1 MAASLRSGRFST
13 KPLRLNCF
21 KPKKSAHAHSKN
33 VGVSA
38 PYGRFVVKHTMRF
51 VAGAAIVTLTILPA
65 NAIEINV
72 GLTTA
77 MTGPGASIGIPYAK
91 GTAAGV
97 AYKDEVDGTK
107 LNLIQLDDAT
117 DPSTAT
123 RNARKLIEQD
133 KVDVLMGSGSTPN
146 SIAITAV
153 CHELKVPC
161 IALSPVNMPGE
172 PGSWM
177 ISIPQPPD
185 LMVSVVVDYMK
196 QVGVKTVGYIGY
208 SDGWGDLVY
217 GGLEKSAP
225 PDGIKILT
233 NERYARTDT
242 SVTAQ
247 ALHIVSA
254 APDAVMTGGSGTPG
268 ALPFIA
274 LRERG
279 YTKEIYG
286 TPAIINPDFVRVGG
300 SAVDGVIAS
309 TGPIVVADQLPES
322 YPTKKMSLAYQDAYQ
337 KANNEP
343 ARGAF
348 GPYAFDGWLVLL
360 DSAKRALATG
370 AKPGTPEFR
379 TALRDALVNA
389 KDVVGTHGVYTF
401 HPGESFGV
409 DKRALVLVKLVD
421 GKWKL
426 VQ

>member
-1 MAASLRSGRFST
+1 VNKSLRI
-13 KPLRLNCF
+13 
-21 KPKKSAHAHSKN
+21 
-33 VGVSA
+33 VGS
-38 PYGRFVVKHTMRF
+38 
-51 VAGAAIVTLTILPA
+51 AAIVSLMILPA
-65 NAIEINV
+65 KAADITV
-72 GLTTA
+72 GLVTS
-77 MTGPGASIGIPYAK
+77 MTGPSASIGIPYAK
-91 GTAAGV
+91 GAAAGV
-97 AYKDEVDGTK
+97 VYKDDVNGIK
-107 LNLIQLDDAT
+107 INLIQLDDAS
-117 DPSTAT
+117 DPSTGT
-123 RNARKLIEQD
+123 RDARKLIEQD
-133 KVDVLMGSGSTPN
+133 KVDVLMGAGSTPI

-161 IALSPVNMPGE
+161 ITLAPVNMPGE

-177 ISIPQPPD
+177 VSIPQPPT

-196 QVGVKTVGYIGY
+196 AAGVKTVGYIGF

-217 GGLEKSAP
+217 GGLEKSAE

-233 NERYARTDT
+233 NERYARADT

-254 APDAVMTGGSGTPG
+254 EPDAVMTGGSGTPG

-286 TPAIINPDFVRVGG
+286 TPALINPDFVRVGG
-300 SAVDGVIAS
+300 AAVEG
-309 TGPIVVADQLPES
+309 VADQLPDS
-322 YPTKKMSLAYQDAYQ
+322 YPTKKISLDYQAAYQ

-360 DSAKRALATG
+360 DSTKRALATG
-370 AKPGTPEFR
+370 AQPGTPEFR
-379 TALRDALVNA
+379 AALRDALVTA
-389 KDVVGTHGVYTF
+389 KDVVGTHGIYNF
-401 HPGESFGV
+401 KPGDSFGV

>member
-1 MAASLRSGRFST
+1 MNNFL
-13 KPLRLNCF
+13 
-21 KPKKSAHAHSKN
+21 
-33 VGVSA
+33 
-38 PYGRFVVKHTMRF
+38 RFVGPLALA
-51 VAGAAIVTLTILPA
+51 AGLAVPA
-65 NAIEINV
+65 NAADINV
-72 GLTTA
+72 GLITS

-97 AYKDEVDGTK
+97 AYKDDVNGIK
-107 LNLIQLDDAT
+107 LNVIQLDDAT
-117 DPSTAT
+117 DPSNAT

-133 KVDVLMGSGSTPN
+133 KVDVLIGSGNTPS
-146 SIAITAV
+146 SIAMTAV

-161 IALSPVNMPGE
+161 ITLSPVNMPGE

-177 ISIPQPPD
+177 ISIPQPPT
-185 LMVSVVVDYMK
+185 LMVAVVVDYMK
-196 QVGVKTVGYIGY
+196 AAGVKTVGYIGY

-217 GGLEKSAP
+217 GGLEKSA
-225 PDGIKILT
+225 DGIKILT

-286 TPAIINPDFVRVGG
+286 TPAIINPDFIRVGG
-300 SAVDGVIAS
+300 ASVEGVVAS
-309 TGPIVVADQLPES
+309 TGPVVVADQLPDS
-322 YPTKKMSLAYQDAYQ
+322 YPTKKIALEYQQAYK
-337 KANNEP
+337 KANNNEQ
-343 ARGAF
+343 ATGGF

-360 DSAKRALATG
+360 DAAKRALATG
-370 AKPGTPEFR
+370 VQPGTPEFR
-379 TALRDALVNA
+379 TALRDAMVTA
-389 KDVVGTHGVYTF
+389 KDVVGTHGIYNF

>member
-1 MAASLRSGRFST
+1 MNNFLRF
-13 KPLRLNCF
+13 
-21 KPKKSAHAHSKN
+21 
-33 VGVSA
+33 VSA
-38 PYGRFVVKHTMRF
+38 PAF
-51 VAGAAIVTLTILPA
+51 AAAIVVPA
-65 NAIEINV
+65 HAADINV
-72 GLTTA
+72 GLITS
-77 MTGPGASIGIPYAK
+77 MTGPGASIGIPYSK

-97 AYKDEVDGTK
+97 AYKDDVDGIK
-107 LNLIQLDDAT
+107 LNVTQLDDTT
-117 DPSTAT
+117 DPSVAT

-133 KVDVLMGSGSTPN
+133 KVDVLLGAGSTPA
-146 SIAITAV
+146 SIAITTV

-161 IALSPVNMPGE
+161 ITLSPVNMPGE

-177 ISIPQPPD
+177 VSIPQPPN

-196 QVGVKTVGYIGY
+196 AAGIKTVGYIGY
-208 SDGWGDLVY
+208 SDGWGDLVW
-217 GGLEKSAP
+217 GGLEKSAE

-233 NERYARTDT
+233 NERYARADT

-286 TPAIINPDFVRVGG
+286 TPAIINPDFIRVGG
-300 SAVDGVIAS
+300 AAVEGVIAS
-309 TGPIVVADQLPES
+309 TGPVVVADQLPDS
-322 YPTKKMSLAYQDAYQ
+322 YPTKKIALEYQAAYQ

-379 TALRDALVNA
+379 AALRDAIVTA
-389 KDVVGTHGVYTF
+389 KDVVGTHGVYSF

>member
-1 MAASLRSGRFST
+1 VNKSLRI
-13 KPLRLNCF
+13 
-21 KPKKSAHAHSKN
+21 
-33 VGVSA
+33 VGS
-38 PYGRFVVKHTMRF
+38 
-51 VAGAAIVTLTILPA
+51 AAIVSLMILPA
-65 NAIEINV
+65 KAADITV
-72 GLTTA
+72 GLVTS
-77 MTGPGASIGIPYAK
+77 MTGPSASIGIPYAK
-91 GTAAGV
+91 GAAAGV
-97 AYKDEVDGTK
+97 VYKDDVNGIK
-107 LNLIQLDDAT
+107 LNLIQLDDAS
-117 DPSTAT
+117 DPSTGT
-123 RNARKLIEQD
+123 RDARKLIEQD
-133 KVDVLMGSGSTPN
+133 KVDVLMGAGSTPI

-161 IALSPVNMPGE
+161 ITLAPVNMPGE

-177 ISIPQPPD
+177 VSIPQPPT

-196 QVGVKTVGYIGY
+196 AAGVKTVGYIGF

-217 GGLEKSAP
+217 GGLEKSAE

-233 NERYARTDT
+233 NERYARADT

-254 APDAVMTGGSGTPG
+254 EPDAVMTGGSGTPG

-286 TPAIINPDFVRVGG
+286 TPALINPDFVRVGG
-300 SAVDGVIAS
+300 AAVEGVIAS
-309 TGPIVVADQLPES
+309 TGPVVVADQLPDS
-322 YPTKKMSLAYQDAYQ
+322 YPTKKISLDYQAAYQ

-360 DSAKRALATG
+360 DSTKRALATG
-370 AKPGTPEFR
+370 AQPGTPEFR
-379 TALRDALVNA
+379 AALRDALVTA
-389 KDVVGTHGVYTF
+389 KDVVGTHGIYNF
-401 HPGESFGV
+401 KPGDSFGV

>member
-1 MAASLRSGRFST
+1 VKNFLRF
-13 KPLRLNCF
+13 
-21 KPKKSAHAHSKN
+21 A
-33 VGVSA
+33 
-38 PYGRFVVKHTMRF
+38 
-51 VAGAAIVTLTILPA
+51 AGAAVLSSLTLPA
-65 NAIEINV
+65 AAADINV
-72 GLTTA
+72 GLITA

-91 GTAAGV
+91 GAAAGL
-97 AYKDEVDGTK
+97 AYKDNVNGNK

-133 KVDVLMGSGSTPN
+133 KVDVLIGSGSTPS
-146 SIAITAV
+146 SIAMTAV

-161 IALSPVNMPGE
+161 ITVAPVNMPGE

-177 ISIPQPPD
+177 ISIPQPPT

-196 QVGVKTVGYIGY
+196 AAGVKTVGYIGF

-217 GGLEKSAP
+217 GGLEKSAE

-233 NERYARTDT
+233 NERYARADT

-254 APDAVMTGGSGTPG
+254 APDAVTD
-268 ALPFIA
+268 
-274 LRERG
+274 
-279 YTKEIYG
+279 EIYG

-300 SAVDGVIAS
+300 AAVEGVIAS
-309 TGPIVVADQLPES
+309 TGPVVVAEQLPDS
-322 YPTKKMSLAYQDAYQ
+322 YPTKKISLEYQDVYQ
-337 KANNEP
+337 KANGEP

-379 TALRDALVNA
+379 QALRDALVTA
-389 KDVVGTHGVYTF
+389 KDVVGTHGVYNF

-426 VQ
+426 IQ

>member
-1 MAASLRSGRFST
+1 MKTF
-13 KPLRLNCF
+13 LRL
-21 KPKKSAHAHSKN
+21 
-33 VGVSA
+33 VGA
-38 PYGRFVVKHTMRF
+38 
-51 VAGAAIVTLTILPA
+51 VATASVLGLPA
-65 NAIEINV
+65 AAADITV
-72 GLTTA
+72 GLVTS
-77 MTGPGASIGIPYAK
+77 MTGPGASIGIPYSK
-91 GTAAGV
+91 GAAAGM
-97 AYKDEVDGTK
+97 AYKNDVNGIK
-107 LNLIQLDDAT
+107 IKLIQLDDAS
-117 DPSTAT
+117 DPSTGT
-123 RNARKLIEQD
+123 RDARKLIEED
-133 KVDVLMGSGSTPN
+133 KIDVLMGAGSTPTTL
-146 SIAITAV
+146 AITAV

-161 IALSPVNMPGE
+161 IGLAPADVPGE

-177 ISIPQPPD
+177 VSIPQPPT

-196 QVGVKTVGYIGY
+196 AAGVKTVGYIGF

-217 GGLEKSAP
+217 GGLQKSVD

-233 NERYARTDT
+233 NERYARADT

-279 YTKEIYG
+279 YTKDIYG
-286 TPAIINPDFVRVGG
+286 TPALINPDFVRVGG
-300 SAVDGVIAS
+300 AAVEGVVAS
-309 TGPIVVADQLPES
+309 TGPVVVADQLPDT
-322 YPTKKMSLAYQDAYQ
+322 YPTKKIALEYQDAYQ

-370 AKPGTPEFR
+370 TQPGTPEFR
-379 TALRDALVNA
+379 TALRDALVTA
-389 KDVVGTHGVYTF
+389 KDVVGTHGVYNF
-401 HPGESFGV
+401 KPGYSFGV

>member
-1 MAASLRSGRFST
+1 MNKSLRI
-13 KPLRLNCF
+13 
-21 KPKKSAHAHSKN
+21 
-33 VGVSA
+33 VGS
-38 PYGRFVVKHTMRF
+38 
-51 VAGAAIVTLTILPA
+51 AAIVSLMILPA
-65 NAIEINV
+65 KAADITV
-72 GLTTA
+72 GLVTS
-77 MTGPGASIGIPYAK
+77 MTGPSASIGIPYAK
-91 GTAAGV
+91 GAAAGV
-97 AYKDEVDGTK
+97 VYKDDVNGIK
-107 LNLIQLDDAT
+107 LNLIQLDDAS
-117 DPSTAT
+117 DPSTGT
-123 RNARKLIEQD
+123 RDARKLIEQD
-133 KVDVLMGSGSTPN
+133 KVDVLMGAGSTPI

-161 IALSPVNMPGE
+161 ITLAPVNMPGE

-177 ISIPQPPD
+177 VSIPQPPT

-196 QVGVKTVGYIGY
+196 AAGVKTVGYIGF

-217 GGLEKSAP
+217 GGLEKSAE

-233 NERYARTDT
+233 NERYARADT

-254 APDAVMTGGSGTPG
+254 EPDAVMTGGSGTPG

-286 TPAIINPDFVRVGG
+286 TPALINPDFVRVGG
-300 SAVDGVIAS
+300 AAVEGVIAS
-309 TGPIVVADQLPES
+309 TGPVVVADQLPDS
-322 YPTKKMSLAYQDAYQ
+322 YPTKKISLDYQAAYQ

-360 DSAKRALATG
+360 DSTKRALATG
-370 AKPGTPEFR
+370 AQPGTPEFR
-379 TALRDALVNA
+379 AALRDALVTA
-389 KDVVGTHGVYTF
+389 KDVVGTHGIYNF
-401 HPGESFGV
+401 KPGDSFGV

>member
-1 MAASLRSGRFST
+1 M
-13 KPLRLNCF
+13 
-21 KPKKSAHAHSKN
+21 KN
-33 VGVSA
+33 FLGFA
-38 PYGRFVVKHTMRF
+38 
-51 VAGAAIVTLTILPA
+51 AGAAVLSSLSLPA
-65 NAIEINV
+65 AAADINV
-72 GLTTA
+72 GLITA

-97 AYKDEVDGTK
+97 AYKDNVDGTK

-117 DPSTAT
+117 DPSTAA

-133 KVDVLMGSGSTPN
+133 KVDVLIGSGSTPS

-161 IALSPVNMPGE
+161 ITVSPVNMPGE

-177 ISIPQPPD
+177 ISIPQPPT

-196 QVGVKTVGYIGY
+196 DAGVKTVGYIGY

-217 GGLEKSAP
+217 GGLEKSAE

-233 NERYARTDT
+233 NERYARADT

-279 YTKEIYG
+279 YSKEIYG

-300 SAVDGVIAS
+300 TAVEGVIAS
-309 TGPIVVADQLPES
+309 TGPVVVAEQLPDS
-322 YPTKKMSLAYQDAYQ
+322 YPTKKISLEYQAIYQ
-337 KANNEP
+337 KTNGEP

-360 DSAKRALATG
+360 DSAKHALASG
-370 AKPGTPEFR
+370 AQPGTPEFR
-379 TALRDALVNA
+379 TALRDALVTA

-426 VQ
+426 IQ

>member
-1 MAASLRSGRFST
+1 MNNFLRIVCSVAIAA
-13 KPLRLNCF
+13 
-21 KPKKSAHAHSKN
+21 
-33 VGVSA
+33 
-38 PYGRFVVKHTMRF
+38 
-51 VAGAAIVTLTILPA
+51 TISLPA
-65 NAIEINV
+65 KAADITV
-72 GLTTA
+72 GLITS
-77 MTGPGASIGIPYAK
+77 MTGPGASIGIPYSK

-97 AYKDEVDGTK
+97 TYKDEVSGSTLK
-107 LNLIQLDDAT
+107 VIQLDDAT
-117 DPSTAT
+117 DPSVAT

-133 KVDVLMGSGSTPN
+133 KVDVLMGAGSTPA

-161 IALSPVNMPGE
+161 ITLSPVNMPGE

-177 ISIPQPPD
+177 ISIPQPPT

-196 QVGVKTVGYIGY
+196 AAGVKTVGYIGY

-217 GGLEKSAP
+217 SGLEKSAG
-225 PDGIKILT
+225 DVKILT
-233 NERYARTDT
+233 NERFARADT

-247 ALHIVSA
+247 ALRIMAA

-286 TPAIINPDFVRVGG
+286 TPAIINPDFIRVGG
-300 SAVDGVIAS
+300 PAVEGVIAS
-309 TGPIVVADQLPES
+309 TGPVVVADQLPDG
-322 YPTKKMSLAYQDAYQ
+322 YPTKQIALEYGEAYQ

-360 DSAKRALATG
+360 DSAKRALAAGTQ
-370 AKPGTPEFR
+370 PGTPEFR

-389 KDVVGTHGVYTF
+389 KEVVGTHGIYNF

>member
-1 MAASLRSGRFST
+1 VNKSLRI
-13 KPLRLNCF
+13 
-21 KPKKSAHAHSKN
+21 
-33 VGVSA
+33 VGS
-38 PYGRFVVKHTMRF
+38 
-51 VAGAAIVTLTILPA
+51 AAIVSLMILPA
-65 NAIEINV
+65 KAADITV
-72 GLTTA
+72 GLVTS
-77 MTGPGASIGIPYAK
+77 MTGPSASIGIPYAK
-91 GTAAGV
+91 GAAAGV
-97 AYKDEVDGTK
+97 VYKDDVNGIK
-107 LNLIQLDDAT
+107 INLIQLDDAS
-117 DPSTAT
+117 DPSTGT
-123 RNARKLIEQD
+123 RDARKLIEQD
-133 KVDVLMGSGSTPN
+133 KVDVLMGAGSTPI

-161 IALSPVNMPGE
+161 ITLAPVNMPGE

-177 ISIPQPPD
+177 VSIPQPPT

-196 QVGVKTVGYIGY
+196 AAGVKTVGYIGF

-217 GGLEKSAP
+217 GGLEKSAE

-233 NERYARTDT
+233 NERYARADT

-254 APDAVMTGGSGTPG
+254 EPDAVMTGGSGTPG

-286 TPAIINPDFVRVGG
+286 TPALINPDFVRVGG
-300 SAVDGVIAS
+300 SAVEGVIAS
-309 TGPIVVADQLPES
+309 TGPVVVADQLPDS
-322 YPTKKMSLAYQDAYQ
+322 YLTKKISLDYQAAYQ

-348 GPYAFDGWLVLL
+348 GPYAFDGWLLLL

-370 AKPGTPEFR
+370 AQPGTPEFR
-379 TALRDALVNA
+379 AALRDALVTA
-389 KDVVGTHGVYTF
+389 KDVVGTHGIYNF
-401 HPGESFGV
+401 KPGDSFGV

>member
-1 MAASLRSGRFST
+1 MNNF
-13 KPLRLNCF
+13 LRLF
-21 KPKKSAHAHSKN
+21 GALAF
-33 VGVSA
+33 A
-38 PYGRFVVKHTMRF
+38 LA
-51 VAGAAIVTLTILPA
+51 VAMPAQAAD
-65 NAIEINV
+65 INV
-72 GLTTA
+72 GLITT

-97 AYKDEVDGTK
+97 AYKDEVDGIK
-107 LNLIQLDDAT
+107 LNVIQLDDTT
-117 DPSTAT
+117 DPSVAT
-123 RNARKLIEQD
+123 RDARKLIEQD
-133 KVDVLMGSGSTPN
+133 KVDVLMGSGSTPA

-161 IALSPVNMPGE
+161 ITLSPVNMPGE

-177 ISIPQPPD
+177 ISMPQPPN

-196 QVGVKTVGYIGY
+196 AAGVKTVGYIGY
-208 SDGWGDLVY
+208 SDGWGDLVW
-217 GGLEKSAP
+217 GGLEKSAA

-233 NERYARTDT
+233 NERYARADT

-247 ALHIVSA
+247 ALHIVAA

-300 SAVDGVIAS
+300 PAVEGVIAS
-309 TGPIVVADQLPES
+309 TGPVVVADQLPDS
-322 YPTKKMSLAYQDAYQ
+322 YPTKKIALEYQAAYQ
-337 KANNEP
+337 KANSEP

-379 TALRDALVNA
+379 TALRDAMVTA
-389 KDVVGTHGVYTF
+389 KDVVGTHGVYNF
-401 HPGESFGV
+401 KPGESFGV

>member
-1 MAASLRSGRFST
+1 VNKSLRI
-13 KPLRLNCF
+13 
-21 KPKKSAHAHSKN
+21 
-33 VGVSA
+33 VGS
-38 PYGRFVVKHTMRF
+38 
-51 VAGAAIVTLTILPA
+51 AAIVSLMILPA
-65 NAIEINV
+65 KAADITV
-72 GLTTA
+72 GLVTS
-77 MTGPGASIGIPYAK
+77 MTGPSASIGIPYAK
-91 GTAAGV
+91 GAAAGV
-97 AYKDEVDGTK
+97 VYKDDVNGIK
-107 LNLIQLDDAT
+107 INLIQLDDAS
-117 DPSTAT
+117 DPSTGT
-123 RNARKLIEQD
+123 RDARKLIEQD
-133 KVDVLMGSGSTPN
+133 KVDVLMGAGSTPI

-161 IALSPVNMPGE
+161 ITLAPVNMPGE

-177 ISIPQPPD
+177 VSIPQPPT

-196 QVGVKTVGYIGY
+196 AAGVKTVGYIGF

-217 GGLEKSAP
+217 GGLEKSAE

-233 NERYARTDT
+233 NERYARADT

-254 APDAVMTGGSGTPG
+254 EPDAVMTGGSGTPG

-286 TPAIINPDFVRVGG
+286 TPALINPDFVRVGG
-300 SAVDGVIAS
+300 AAVEGVIAS
-309 TGPIVVADQLPES
+309 TGPVVVADQLPDS
-322 YPTKKMSLAYQDAYQ
+322 YPTKKISLDYQAAYQ

-348 GPYAFDGWLVLL
+348 GPYAFDGWLLLL

-370 AKPGTPEFR
+370 AQPGTPEFR
-379 TALRDALVNA
+379 AALRDALVTA
-389 KDVVGTHGVYTF
+389 KDVVGTHGIYNF
-401 HPGESFGV
+401 KPGDSFGV

>member
-1 MAASLRSGRFST
+1 MNNFLRFTGVAATVSLALAT
-13 KPLRLNCF
+13 
-21 KPKKSAHAHSKN
+21 
-33 VGVSA
+33 
-38 PYGRFVVKHTMRF
+38 
-51 VAGAAIVTLTILPA
+51 LPA
-65 NAIEINV
+65 KAAEINV
-72 GLTTA
+72 GLITA

-117 DPSTAT
+117 DPSNAT

-133 KVDVLMGSGSTPN
+133 KIDVLLGSGSTPS

-161 IALSPVNMPGE
+161 ITLSPVNMPGE

-196 QVGVKTVGYIGY
+196 KVGVKTVGYIGY

-217 GGLEKSAP
+217 GGLERSAP
-225 PDGIKILT
+225 TDDIKIVS
-233 NERYARTDT
+233 NERFTRTDT

-247 ALHIVSA
+247 ALHIVAA

-286 TPAIINPDFVRVGG
+286 TPALINPDFVRVGG
-300 SAVDGVIAS
+300 PSVEGVIAS
-309 TGPIVVADQLPES
+309 TGPIVVAEQLPDT
-322 YPTKKMSLAYQDAYQ
+322 YPTKKMSMAYQAAYQ

-360 DSAKRALATG
+360 DSVKRALATG

-379 TALRDALVNA
+379 TALRDALVSA
-389 KDVVGTHGVYTF
+389 KDVVGTHGVYNF
-401 HPGESFGV
+401 HPGNSFGV

-426 VQ
+426 LQ

>member
-1 MAASLRSGRFST
+1 MNIF
-13 KPLRLNCF
+13 LRLLG
-21 KPKKSAHAHSKN
+21 S
-33 VGVSA
+33 
-38 PYGRFVVKHTMRF
+38 
-51 VAGAAIVTLTILPA
+51 VAIAAAVALPA
-65 NAIEINV
+65 KAADITV
-72 GLTTA
+72 GLITS
-77 MTGPGASIGIPYAK
+77 MTGPGASIGIPYSK
-91 GTAAGV
+91 GTTAGV
-97 AYKDEVDGTK
+97 AYKDEVSGTK
-107 LNLIQLDDAT
+107 LKVIQLDDAT
-117 DPSTAT
+117 DPSVAT

-133 KVDVLMGSGSTPN
+133 KVDVLMGAGSTPA

-161 IALSPVNMPGE
+161 ITLSPVNMPGE

-177 ISIPQPPD
+177 ISIPQPPT

-196 QVGVKTVGYIGY
+196 AAGVKTVGYIGY

-217 GGLEKSAP
+217 GGLEKSA
-225 PDGIKILT
+225 DGMKILT
-233 NERYARTDT
+233 NERFARTDT

-247 ALHIVSA
+247 ALRIMAA
-254 APDAVMTGGSGTPG
+254 APDAVLTGGSGTPG

-286 TPAIINPDFVRVGG
+286 TPAIINPDFIRVGG
-300 SAVDGVIAS
+300 PAVEGVIAS
-309 TGPIVVADQLPES
+309 TGPVVVADQLPDS
-322 YPTKKMSLAYQDAYQ
+322 YPTKKVSLEYQKVYQ
-337 KANNEP
+337 KANSEP

-348 GPYAFDGWLVLL
+348 APYAFDGWLVLL
-360 DSAKRALATG
+360 DSAKRALAAG

-389 KDVVGTHGVYTF
+389 KEVVGTHGVYSF
-401 HPGESFGV
+401 HPGASFGV

>member
-1 MAASLRSGRFST
+1 MNKSLRI
-13 KPLRLNCF
+13 
-21 KPKKSAHAHSKN
+21 
-33 VGVSA
+33 VGS
-38 PYGRFVVKHTMRF
+38 
-51 VAGAAIVTLTILPA
+51 AAIVSLMILPA
-65 NAIEINV
+65 KAADITV
-72 GLTTA
+72 GLVTS
-77 MTGPGASIGIPYAK
+77 MTGPSASIGIPYAK
-91 GTAAGV
+91 GAAAGV
-97 AYKDEVDGTK
+97 VYKDDVNGIK
-107 LNLIQLDDAT
+107 INLIQLDDAS
-117 DPSTAT
+117 DPSTGT
-123 RNARKLIEQD
+123 RDARKLIEQD
-133 KVDVLMGSGSTPN
+133 KVDVLMGAGSTPI

-161 IALSPVNMPGE
+161 ITLAPVNMPGE

-177 ISIPQPPD
+177 VSIPQPPT

-196 QVGVKTVGYIGY
+196 AAGVKTVGYIGF

-217 GGLEKSAP
+217 GGLEKSAE

-233 NERYARTDT
+233 NERYARADT

-254 APDAVMTGGSGTPG
+254 EPDAVMTGGSGTPG

-286 TPAIINPDFVRVGG
+286 TPALINPDFVRVGG
-300 SAVDGVIAS
+300 SAVEGVIAS
-309 TGPIVVADQLPES
+309 TGPVVVADQLPDS
-322 YPTKKMSLAYQDAYQ
+322 YPTKKISLDYQAAYQ

-360 DSAKRALATG
+360 DSTKRALATG
-370 AKPGTPEFR
+370 AQPGTPEFR
-379 TALRDALVNA
+379 AALRDALVTA
-389 KDVVGTHGVYTF
+389 KDVVGTHGIYNF
-401 HPGESFGV
+401 KPGDSFGV

>member
-1 MAASLRSGRFST
+1 MNKSLRI
-13 KPLRLNCF
+13 
-21 KPKKSAHAHSKN
+21 
-33 VGVSA
+33 VGS
-38 PYGRFVVKHTMRF
+38 
-51 VAGAAIVTLTILPA
+51 AAIVSLMILPA
-65 NAIEINV
+65 KAADITV
-72 GLTTA
+72 GLVTS
-77 MTGPGASIGIPYAK
+77 MTGPSASIGIPYAK
-91 GTAAGV
+91 GAAAGV
-97 AYKDEVDGTK
+97 VYKDDVNGIK
-107 LNLIQLDDAT
+107 INLIQLDDAS
-117 DPSTAT
+117 DPSTGT
-123 RNARKLIEQD
+123 RDARKLIEQD
-133 KVDVLMGSGSTPN
+133 KVDVLMGAGSTPI

-161 IALSPVNMPGE
+161 ITLAPVNMPGE

-177 ISIPQPPD
+177 VSIPQPPT

-196 QVGVKTVGYIGY
+196 AAGVKTVGYIGF

-217 GGLEKSAP
+217 GGLEKSAE

-233 NERYARTDT
+233 NERYARADT
-242 SVTAQ
+242 PVTAQ

-254 APDAVMTGGSGTPG
+254 EPDAVMTGGSGTPG

-286 TPAIINPDFVRVGG
+286 TPALINPDFVRVGG
-300 SAVDGVIAS
+300 AAVEGVIAS
-309 TGPIVVADQLPES
+309 TGPVVVADQLPDS
-322 YPTKKMSLAYQDAYQ
+322 YPTKKISLDYQAAYQ

-360 DSAKRALATG
+360 DSTKRALATG
-370 AKPGTPEFR
+370 AQPGTPEFR
-379 TALRDALVNA
+379 AALRDALVTA
-389 KDVVGTHGVYTF
+389 KDVVGTHGIYNF
-401 HPGESFGV
+401 KPGDSFGV

>member
-1 MAASLRSGRFST
+1 MNRLLGIVGPAVIVAAMG
-13 KPLRLNCF
+13 
-21 KPKKSAHAHSKN
+21 
-33 VGVSA
+33 
-38 PYGRFVVKHTMRF
+38 
-51 VAGAAIVTLTILPA
+51 LPA
-65 NAIEINV
+65 NAADITV
-72 GLTTA
+72 GLVTS
-77 MTGPGASIGIPYAK
+77 MTGPSASIGIPYAK
-91 GTAAGV
+91 GAAAGV
-97 AYKDEVDGTK
+97 AYKDEVDGIK
-107 LNLIQLDDAT
+107 LKLIQLDDAS
-117 DPSTAT
+117 DPSTGT
-123 RNARKLIEQD
+123 RDARKLIEDD
-133 KVDVLMGSGSTPN
+133 KVDVLMGAGSTPI
-146 SIAITAV
+146 SLAITTV
-153 CHELKVPC
+153 GHELKVPV
-161 IALSPVNMPGE
+161 ITLAPANVPGE

-177 ISIPQPPD
+177 ISIPQPPT

-196 QVGVKTVGYIGY
+196 AAGVKTVGYIGF

-217 GGLEKSAP
+217 GGLEKSAG
-225 PDGIKILT
+225 PDDIKILT
-233 NERYARTDT
+233 NERYARADT

-286 TPAIINPDFVRVGG
+286 TPALINPDFVRVGG
-300 SAVDGVIAS
+300 AAVEGVIAS
-309 TGPIVVADQLPES
+309 TGPVVVADQLPDT
-322 YPTKKMSLAYQDAYQ
+322 YPTKKIALEYRAAYQ

-370 AKPGTPEFR
+370 VRPGTPEFR
-379 TALRDALVNA
+379 AALRDALASA
-389 KDVVGTHGVYTF
+389 KNVVGTHGIYNFT
-401 HPGESFGV
+401 PGTGFGV

>member
-1 MAASLRSGRFST
+1 V
-13 KPLRLNCF
+13 
-21 KPKKSAHAHSKN
+21 KK
-33 VGVSA
+33 
-38 PYGRFVVKHTMRF
+38 FLRF
-51 VAGAAIVTLTILPA
+51 VASAAAVSLMALPA
-65 NAIEINV
+65 KAADINV
-72 GLTTA
+72 GLITA
-77 MTGPGASIGIPYAK
+77 MTGPGASIGIPYSK
-91 GTAAGV
+91 GAAAGV

-133 KVDVLMGSGSTPN
+133 KVDVLIGSGSTPS

-161 IALSPVNMPGE
+161 ITISPVNMPGE

-177 ISIPQPPD
+177 ISIPQPPT

-196 QVGVKTVGYIGY
+196 TVGVKTVGYIGY

-217 GGLEKSAP
+217 GGLEKSAE

-233 NERYARTDT
+233 NERYARADT

-247 ALHIVSA
+247 ALHIVA
-254 APDAVMTGGSGTPG
+254 AEPDAVLTGGSGTPG

-279 YTKEIYG
+279 YSKEIYG

-300 SAVDGVIAS
+300 AAVEGVIAS
-309 TGPIVVADQLPES
+309 TGPVVVADQLPDG
-322 YPTKKMSLAYQDAYQ
+322 YPTKKISLEYQAVYQ
-337 KANNEP
+337 KTNGEP

-379 TALRDALVNA
+379 TALRDALVTA
-389 KDVVGTHGVYTF
+389 KDVVGTHGVYNF
-401 HPGESFGV
+401 HPGDSFGV
-409 DKRALVLVKLVD
+409 DKRSLVLVKLVD

-426 VQ
+426 MQ